1 MALKHIQAILL
12 LPIMV
17 TLVIPGVIIATTN
30 SMHIGGMLPAPF
42 NVVSALAG
50 ILFIGL
56 GLVLV
61 IATARLF
68 ATIGRG
74 TLAPWTPPQKLVVR
88 GVYRYVRNPMI
99 SGVLAILLGEAM
111 LLGSIPLLCWF
122 SVAALVNLI
131 YIPRF
136 EEPGLERRFG
146 VDYAR
151 YKQNV
156 PRWIPRWK
164 PWNMPQE
171 P

>member
-1 MALKHIQAILL
+1 MSALKHIQAFLL
-12 LPIMV
+12 SIIV
-17 TLVIPGVIIATTN
+17 TLIIPAVVIATTD
-30 SMHIGGMLPAPF
+30 SVHIGGMLPTPF

-61 IATARLF
+61 IATVRLF

-74 TLAPWTPPQKLVVR
+74 TLAPWAPPQKLVVR

-111 LLGSIPLLCWF
+111 LLGTIPLLGWF
-122 SVAALVNLI
+122 TLFVIVNLI
-131 YIPRF
+131 YIPWF
-136 EEPGLERRFG
+136 EEPGLGQRFG
-146 VDYAR
+146 ADYAL

-156 PRWIPRWK
+156 PRWIPRRQ
-164 PWNMPQE
+164 PWGLL
-171 P
+171 